1 MKQKVVIRCE
11 GSGEV
16 IDIPGATSKPKTKL
30 LVYDFHGGDNQTWYF
45 DESGRI
51 SSLLN
56 SKLYLT
62 VDDDNNV
69 VTDTVRD
76 DGRDKWILEENGL
89 IRCLGIKDMVLT
101 EKCCTLIMDKLKD
114 EDPYQRWSLPPA
126 DDVPDASCP
135 ATSCHLRYPL
145 PREVDTC
152 TDWELKCSVTVRQTC
167 PATYFMVVGWGPAGY
182 SGIQEISECRR
193 VAIFSM
199 WNDCESKVEFVSKG
213 EKAVVDPFGGEGTGL
228 RTMMDLDWRVGE
240 NVTMVVS
247 GFKDEDSWIVSC
259 YIIYRDEKIFMSS
272 YKRKGSRP
280 LNRSGFYSFVE
291 DWDRCK
297 GTIGHLTC
305 RKAEFSDPS
314 ISIKGTEVKLKKA
327 VFTKVEHGRDKFACS
342 KARGGVMQTD
352 SAGSAVFFLSTG
364 GDCSFAAEEQTQ
376 NNTEFDAVP

>member
-76 DGRDKWILEENGL
+76 DGRDKWIFEENGL

-167 PATYFMVVGWGPAGY
+167 PATYFPCVRFVLLLLLFVLLQGY
-182 SGIQEISECRR
+182 RR
-193 VAIFSM
+193 
-199 WNDCESKVEFVSKG
+199 
-213 EKAVVDPFGGEGTGL
+213 
-228 RTMMDLDWRVGE
+228 
-240 NVTMVVS
+240 
-247 GFKDEDSWIVSC
+247 
-259 YIIYRDEKIFMSS
+259 
-272 YKRKGSRP
+272 
-280 LNRSGFYSFVE
+280 
-291 DWDRCK
+291 
-297 GTIGHLTC
+297 
-305 RKAEFSDPS
+305 
-314 ISIKGTEVKLKKA
+314 
-327 VFTKVEHGRDKFACS
+327 
-342 KARGGVMQTD
+342 
-352 SAGSAVFFLSTG
+352 
-364 GDCSFAAEEQTQ
+364 
-376 NNTEFDAVP
+376 